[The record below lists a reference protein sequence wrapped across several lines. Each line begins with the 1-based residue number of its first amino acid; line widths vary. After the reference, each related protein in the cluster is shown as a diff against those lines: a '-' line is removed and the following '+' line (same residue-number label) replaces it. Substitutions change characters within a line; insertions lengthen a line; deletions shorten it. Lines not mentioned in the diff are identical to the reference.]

1 MRQRLFV
8 TIFAGL
14 GTPILRAFRS
24 RRGAFPLIAAGL
36 AVLILTG
43 CAAKSEIHAI
53 EANQTAFLIPLTSDP
68 SKQAQLQSI
77 DFLKKNQVAV
87 KLVTIPF
94 EWRSTGGL
102 FGSSGDYYPSLKLV
116 IVDRT
121 LVTREWTKSAAT
133 GTSPSDQAF
142 GVESSESIDFKIGAS
157 CTAIILEE
165 DAATY
170 LYYYGSK
177 PLTEVMDQ
185 DVRGF
190 IQQQLFNEFGSRT
203 LSQGQTDKKLIF
215 QTVSQQLVD
224 TFKKKGITILSFGG
238 SEGMT
243 YTDPKIQAAINQ
255 SYAAQQAVVQA
266 QAAATQQ
273 SFVNQQLVSQ
283 ANAQATATV
292 IAGAA
297 QSQVLQ
303 QNGEMLARYPGLTNY
318 ILAQKS
324 NGQVPQILVL
334 GGGQNGSLPFSFLL
348 QTPVETPTPTPS
360 K

>member
-1 MRQRLFV
+1 MWSFIPIRLWRWLR
-8 TIFAGL
+8 THQ
-14 GTPILRAFRS
+14 TPIALVA
-24 RRGAFPLIAAGL
+24 LGL
-36 AVLILTG
+36 VVPILTG

-68 SKQAQLQSI
+68 SKQQQLQSI

-94 EWRSTGGL
+94 EWRSTGGFL
-102 FGSSGDYYPSLKLV
+102 GSSGDWYPSVKLE

-142 GVESSESIDFKIGAS
+142 GVESSESIDFKVGAT
-157 CTAIILEE
+157 CTAIITEE

-170 LYYYGSK
+170 LYYYGNK
-177 PLTEVMDQ
+177 PLSEVMDQ

-190 IQQQLFNEFGSRT
+190 IQQQLFNEFGSRP
-203 LSQGQTDKKLIF
+203 LAQGQTDKKVIF
-215 QTVSQQLVD
+215 QSVGQLLTD
-224 TFKKKGITILSFGG
+224 TFLKKGITILSFGG
-238 SEGMT
+238 SEGLT
-243 YTDPKIQAAINQ
+243 YTDPKIQDAINQ

-273 SFVNQQLVSQ
+273 SFVNQQIVSQ
-283 ANAQATATV
+283 ADAQATATV

-297 QSQVLQ
+297 QSQVMQ
-303 QNGEMLARYPGLTNY
+303 QSGETLARYPGLTNY

-334 GGGQNGSLPFSFLL
+334 GGQQNGSLPFSFLL
-348 QTPVETPTPTPS
+348 PPIETPTPAPTPG